1 MGMQHLHKGDPFFRC
16 PPQPCL
22 MASWLRSSGKG
33 QGNKT
38 EAYSDPGNEGHFSQ
52 HSKETASCWKKE
64 TKEAS
69 GPQGTSFQSA
79 ESHSSYEVS
88 TPQDHTPDI
97 TKEEG
102 NQGQKEINL

>member
-1 MGMQHLHKGDPFFRC
+1 MMP
-16 PPQPCL
+16 
-22 MASWLRSSGKG
+22 S
-33 QGNKT
+33 
-38 EAYSDPGNEGHFSQ
+38 
-52 HSKETASCWKKE
+52 
-64 TKEAS
+64 KEAS

-102 NQGQKEINL
+102 N